1 MNKTILVTV
10 FVAAFGFGGIQNI
23 ALAEECPDR
32 HHTDEQTNAKFFD
45 EGMAIVEQALVHAK
59 QGHGPQTKD
68 ATKSALLKFKC
79 IVTNAVESQMQKPK
93 NRIKVAG
100 IEAGKG
106 NTAAAIPLLEEGIA
120 LMKKVNPT
128 PKGLGD

>member
-1 MNKTILVTV
+1 
-10 FVAAFGFGGIQNI
+10 
-23 ALAEECPDR
+23 
-32 HHTDEQTNAKFFD
+32 
-45 EGMAIVEQALVHAK
+45 VEQALEHAK